1 MSKLYNEY
9 KKLKEIDNNT
19 LYLFESGTFYY
30 ALAEDAEL
38 INKLFGYKI
47 LAFGNQT
54 IKSAFPKNALENR
67 KRFFEINNIKYKII
81 KNENCNNNFS
91 TLSAEENILKEIK
104 QLDMNNISPMNA
116 FKKLLEYQNKLK
128 NIS

>member
-54 IKSAFPKNALENR
+54 IKSAFPKNTLENR
-67 KRFFEINNIKYKII
+67 KRFFEINNINYKII
-81 KNENCNNNFS
+81 RNENCNNNFS
-91 TLSAEENILKEIK
+91 LSTEENILKEIK
-104 QLDMNNISPMNA
+104 QLDMNNISPINA
-116 FKKLLEYQNKLK
+116 FKKLLEYKNKLK
-128 NIS
+128 TII